1 MGSIMSDITKK
12 RITINE
18 IARIAGTSKTT
29 VSFYLNG
36 HVDRMSAAT
45 RDRVKHTIEET
56 GYKPSPLARGMNAK
70 KTYMLGIIIG
80 DITNHF
86 SNQIVKGIDSIA
98 NKAGYHLLIS
108 SSNFDR
114 DDERTYIEQLLA
126 VGVDGFI
133 VQPTA
138 RFKEVAGLI
147 ENMGKHL
154 VFFDSKYYD
163 YTSSWVKT
171 NNYESTYNAI
181 EACIT
186 KGYKHVLMVTAK
198 PQMLSSRIERSSGC
212 EDALKAH
219 DIPLSRYII
228 PDSGLIEDDFHA
240 WLNKNVDGTT
250 PTLVFAPN
258 CWALPKIY
266 ATMHDF
272 YPLMPETVGLLGFDN
287 LEWAELASPSI
298 SVIAQPAYEEGQQAA
313 RILLD
318 LIEGKGSIDPHQ
330 VLNCNI
336 KWGTSTL

>member
-1 MGSIMSDITKK
+1 MGNIMADITKK

-45 RDRVKHTIEET
+45 RDRVRHTIEQT

-86 SNQIVKGIDSIA
+86 SNQIVKGIDSVA
-98 NKAGYHLLIS
+98 NKEGYHLLIS

-126 VGVDGFI
+126 IGVDGFI

-138 RFKEVAGLI
+138 RFKEVASLI

-186 KGYKHVLMVTAK
+186 KGYRRVLMVTAK
-198 PQMLSSRIERSSGC
+198 PEMLSSRIERSSGC
-212 EDALKAH
+212 EDALEAH
-219 DIPLSRYII
+219 GIPLSRYII
-228 PDSGLIEDDFHA
+228 PDSDLIEEDLHT
-240 WLNKNVDGTT
+240 WLHTNIDGTT

-266 ATMHDF
+266 ATMQDF
-272 YPLMPETVGLLGFDN
+272 YPLMPKTVGLLGFDN

-298 SVIAQPAYEEGQQAA
+298 SVIAQPAYEEGQRAA

-318 LIEGKGSIDPHQ
+318 LIDGKGKVDPHQ

-336 KWGTSTL
+336 KWSASTL